1 MAKDKNPDPKANMQ
15 AASVSVRPMSEEEK
29 PVHRKFPGPRGAIS
43 KLRVAIDRASYAE
56 LVAHAKSSLE
66 AEVCGVLAGQVCED
80 DEGLFVNI
88 EAVIRGG
95 AASQASTHV
104 TFTQDT
110 WNLIHRSLERDY
122 PDLRIVGWYH
132 THPGFGVEFSEM
144 DLFIQRNFFP
154 GPTHLALVTDPL
166 SGDVAICI
174 NTPAGIQYLE
184 SFWIDGR
191 EQKCRVPARSSG
203 KSEET
208 ASSGETSISGDRLQA
223 LESRVNQLVQALDD
237 MSTFHYR
244 FMMTCGFLFCLA
256 LIGGVGFSVYK
267 QMTSRYNPPELNSYV
282 PVPVKIGD
290 KTVMLGVGVVQ
301 WEVPPE
307 INALLLQEAL
317 LKEQAEE
324 KAKKEAEKTNGTPAA
339 PTNGTP
345 AAPTNASPSPPSKNL
360 SP

>member
-1 MAKDKNPDPKANMQ
+1 MAKDKDKNPEPKANQ
-15 AASVSVRPMSEEEK
+15 PAESVNVRPMSEEEK
-29 PVHRKFPGPRGAIS
+29 PVRRKFPGPRGAVS

-66 AEVCGVLAGQVCED
+66 AEVCGVLAGEVCED
-80 DEGLFVNI
+80 DEGLFVSV

-95 AASQASTHV
+95 AASQASTSV

-174 NTPAGIQYLE
+174 NTAAGIQYLE

-191 EQKCRVPARSSG
+191 EQKCRVPARVSG
-203 KSEET
+203 KTDEA
-208 ASSGETSISGDRLQA
+208 ASSGDATVSGDRLQA

-237 MSTFHYR
+237 MSAFHYR
-244 FMMTCGFLFCLA
+244 FMMTCGFVFCLA
-256 LIGGVGFSVYK
+256 LIGGVGYSVYR
-267 QMTSRYNPPELNSYV
+267 QMSSRLQPPELVTTYTN
-282 PVPVKIGD
+282 PIMIGD
-290 KTVMLGVGVVQ
+290 KVVKLGIGVVA

-307 INALLLQEAL
+307 MDAVLVQEAL
-317 LKEQAEE
+317 LKLQADE
-324 KAKKEAEKTNGTPAA
+324 KARKEAEKTNGTPAS
-339 PTNGTP
+339 PTNGAPSASTNSP
-345 AAPTNASPSPPSKNL
+345 AKL
-360 SP
+360 

>member
-1 MAKDKNPDPKANMQ
+1 MAKDKDKNPEPKANKP
-15 AASVSVRPMSEEEK
+15 AESASVRPMSEEEK
-29 PVHRKFPGPRGAIS
+29 PVRRKFPGPRGAMA

-66 AEVCGVLAGQVCED
+66 AEVCGVLAGEVCED
-80 DEGLFVNI
+80 DEGLFVSV

-174 NTPAGIQYLE
+174 NTAAGIQYLE
-184 SFWIDGR
+184 GFWIDGR
-191 EQKCRVPARSSG
+191 EQKCRVARASG
-203 KSEET
+203 KTEET
-208 ASSGETSISGDRLQA
+208 ASPADATVSGDRLQA

-237 MSTFHYR
+237 MSAFHYR
-244 FMMTCGFLFCLA
+244 FMMTCGFIFCLA
-256 LIGGVGFSVYK
+256 LIGGVGYSVYR
-267 QMTSRYNPPELNSYV
+267 QMSSKYQPPELVTTYTN
-282 PVPVKIGD
+282 PLMIGD
-290 KTVMLGVGVVQ
+290 KVVKLGIGVVA

-307 INALLLQEAL
+307 MDAVLVQEAL
-317 LKEQAEE
+317 LKLQAEE
-324 KAKKEAEKTNGTPAA
+324 KARKEAEKTNGIPAS
-339 PTNGTP
+339 
-345 AAPTNASPSPPSKNL
+345 PTNAPSASTNSPAKL
-360 SP
+360 

>member
-1 MAKDKNPDPKANMQ
+1 MAKDKDKNPDPKANKP
-15 AASVSVRPMSEEEK
+15 AESVSVRPMSEEEK
-29 PVHRKFPGPRGAIS
+29 PVRRKFPGPRGAIS

-66 AEVCGVLAGQVCED
+66 AEVCGVLAGEVCED
-80 DEGLFVNI
+80 DEGLFVSV

-95 AASQASTHV
+95 AASQASTSV

-174 NTPAGIQYLE
+174 NTAAGIQYLE

-191 EQKCRVPARSSG
+191 EQKCRVPARASG
-203 KSEET
+203 KSDET
-208 ASSGETSISGDRLQA
+208 TGSGADSASGDRLQA
-223 LESRVNQLVQALDD
+223 LESRVNQLVQSLDD
-237 MSTFHYR
+237 MRAFHYN
-244 FMMTCGFLFCLA
+244 FMMTCGFVFCLA
-256 LIGGVGFSVYK
+256 LIGGVGYSVYR
-267 QMTSRYNPPELNSYV
+267 QMSSRYQPPQLVSDYSIPVIIGDKVVKLGVAVVGWEIPPELNAV
-282 PVPVKIGD
+282 LV
-290 KTVMLGVGVVQ
+290 
-301 WEVPPE
+301 
-307 INALLLQEAL
+307 QEAL

-324 KAKKEAEKTNGTPAA
+324 KARKEAEKTNGTPAA
-339 PTNGTP
+339 TTNGAP
-345 AAPTNASPSPPSKNL
+345 IAPTNSPAKL
-360 SP
+360 